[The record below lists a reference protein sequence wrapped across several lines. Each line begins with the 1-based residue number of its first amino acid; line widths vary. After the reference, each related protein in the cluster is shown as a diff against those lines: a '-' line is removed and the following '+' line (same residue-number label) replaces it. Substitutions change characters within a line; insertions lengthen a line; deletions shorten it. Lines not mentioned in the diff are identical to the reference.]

1 MTVRSTTLTPE
12 GRAIRRRLVVGA
24 ASFAGLVVLVTVIS
38 ALSRSEVVDG
48 PDGSSHVTTARG
60 LAALFQTLERVGA
73 DAVRLERAV
82 AAGDLRGAGA
92 FVVADPDGTGY
103 SPAEVQALRRFVEGG
118 GTVILAGYRDPDL
131 AAGLLGEDPAEAAG
145 SAGPAAVLVPL
156 APGTPAADPAP
167 RAVEAGPAL
176 PVVATPPG
184 AGALVATALVGEGL
198 VHLVPDSS
206 LLVNQFVGH
215 PGNIGLAVR
224 LTGTGR
230 VIFDEYRHGFREADL
245 GGLPSLPGRWD
256 RVTRLGAV
264 VLLVALVV
272 YGRRLGPPEP
282 ARLLPAPERRLYLE
296 SVARTLRRTRRPVA
310 ATAPVRRR
318 AVELVARRA
327 SLPPDAPP
335 GVWEEA
341 ALGLGLTEEEAA
353 AVLRPSPA
361 NLLAADRALAR
372 LSRPGALV
380 PPNQEQP

>member
-60 LAALFQTLERVGA
+60 LAALFRTLERLGA
-73 DAVRLERAV
+73 DPVRLERAV
-82 AAGDLRGAGA
+82 AAEDLRGAGA

-103 SPAEVQALRRFVEGG
+103 SPVEVSALRRFVEGG
-118 GTVILAGYRDPDL
+118 GTVVLAGYRDPDL
-131 AAGLLGEDPAEAAG
+131 AAGLLGEVPAEAAG
-145 SAGPAAVLVPL
+145 SAGTAVLVPL
-156 APGTPAADPAP
+156 APGAPAADPAP

-176 PVVATPPG
+176 PLVATRPG
-184 AGALVATALVGEGL
+184 GAALVATVAVDEGL

-224 LTGTGR
+224 LTGTAR

-256 RVTRLGAV
+256 RVARLGAV
-264 VLLVALVV
+264 VLLVALFV
-272 YGRRLGPPEP
+272 YGRRLGAPEP

-296 SVARTLRRTRRPVA
+296 SVARTLRRTRRPLA

-318 AVELVARRA
+318 AAELVARRA

-341 ALGLGLTEEEAA
+341 ALGVGLTEEEAA
-353 AVLRPSPA
+353 AVLRPSPR

-372 LSRPGALV
+372 LSRPGALL